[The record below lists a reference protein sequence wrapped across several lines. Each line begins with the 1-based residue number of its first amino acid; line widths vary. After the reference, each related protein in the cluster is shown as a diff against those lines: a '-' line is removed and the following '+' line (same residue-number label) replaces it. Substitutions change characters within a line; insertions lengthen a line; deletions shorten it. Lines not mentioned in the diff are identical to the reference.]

1 MSVQVSYKNQ
11 FLFGIMYLIVVLVV
25 VEVLVNVWWYQVNA
39 CAFEDNVLF
48 EDLNDEEK
56 RELCL
61 ENFEIRYNEMGL
73 VPNQKSQTINI
84 NSEGFRGPEISKEKQ
99 DNTYRIFVIGGST
112 TFGSGVKDGET
123 PPAHLQKIFDSKDLD
138 FNVEVINAGVP
149 GGWSKGEVR
158 WIKERIIDYE
168 PDLFI
173 VYDGVNDYNK
183 KGQVQIGELWVER
196 WSEICKLGGKIGF
209 DTIITIQPFLGSGK
223 RIPTEEEYPFF
234 AELKAANRIST
245 YSSFAKQLEKLDGIC
260 SKTADLREIFDATQ
274 ETIFF
279 DSSHVNSL
287 ANKIVAQNL
296 YEISNPIVQNKALEL
311 ISTSKETLKTID
323 GKTLETQSHNLAYG
337 SFNDLKNILLTYK
350 TPRVLLHMS
359 TVFENN
365 IFEQI
370 INSDQKNIGTNY
382 IMSNKKSCEE
392 LGGVWNGIYI
402 CIVDNLIINEGDTL
416 QIEVAQDFQVRKKLV
431 NYGTIILNNGGL
443 NIFQGELINQGG
455 TIMVNGSGFLRTVDE
470 GTITNNA
477 GIIIVEGMLFNAG
490 EIKNNFD
497 GVITTIFDSNFVNTG
512 NVFNNGGKFIFNS
525 GTNIYNMDGGN
536 LTNNQEG
543 TMIFNMVDMIIGP
556 KSELNNIGGI
566 IIKNGG
572 TITNIGG
579 LIYNKG
585 GIIHNI
591 DGDIINNQGEI
602 NNQGIFN
609 STGNIFNKCEGIVIE
624 TVEIL
629 GQISEIPCDEELNE
643 SD

>member
-1 MSVQVSYKNQ
+1 
-11 FLFGIMYLIVVLVV
+11 
-25 VEVLVNVWWYQVNA
+25 
-39 CAFEDNVLF
+39 
-48 EDLNDEEK
+48 
-56 RELCL
+56 
-61 ENFEIRYNEMGL
+61 
-73 VPNQKSQTINI
+73 
-84 NSEGFRGPEISKEKQ
+84 
-99 DNTYRIFVIGGST
+99 
-112 TFGSGVKDGET
+112 
-123 PPAHLQKIFDSKDLD
+123 
-138 FNVEVINAGVP
+138 
-149 GGWSKGEVR
+149 
-158 WIKERIIDYE
+158 
-168 PDLFI
+168 
-173 VYDGVNDYNK
+173 
-183 KGQVQIGELWVER
+183 
-196 WSEICKLGGKIGF
+196 
-209 DTIITIQPFLGSGK
+209 
-223 RIPTEEEYPFF
+223 
-234 AELKAANRIST
+234 
-245 YSSFAKQLEKLDGIC
+245 
-260 SKTADLREIFDATQ
+260 
-274 ETIFF
+274 
-279 DSSHVNSL
+279 
-287 ANKIVAQNL
+287 
-296 YEISNPIVQNKALEL
+296 
-311 ISTSKETLKTID
+311 
-323 GKTLETQSHNLAYG
+323 
-337 SFNDLKNILLTYK
+337 
-350 TPRVLLHMS
+350 MS

-370 INSDQKNIGTNY
+370 INYDQKNYGANY

-477 GIIIVEGMLFNAG
+477 GIIIVEGILFNAG

-497 GVITTIFDSNFVNTG
+497 GVITTIFDSTFVNTG

-525 GTNIYNMDGGN
+525 GTNIFNIKEGK

-543 TMIFNMVDMIIGP
+543 TMIFNMVDMIIIGP

-572 TITNIGG
+572 TIQNIGG
-579 LIYNKG
+579 LIYNEG

-629 GQISEIPCDEELNE
+629 GQISEIPCDKELNE